1 MAQRIPMPQRTTP
14 TAAEIAEN
22 QMPGW
27 KAVKPAGPVR
37 EFGGPSERAA
47 ADSTD
52 DASAKADAVLPDTD
66 KLLRKY
72 LGADAGPAALS
83 TDSTDTPAS
92 DVELVD
98 LKSGDLE
105 RTVGVNL
112 KSQKI
117 EWSQG

>member
-1 MAQRIPMPQRTTP
+1 MAERTTTSL
-14 TAAEIAEN
+14 TAAEIAEK

-37 EFGGPSERAA
+37 EFGAPPEQTG
-47 ADSTD
+47 ADSLNE
-52 DASAKADAVLPDTD
+52 APAKVDAVLPDTER
-66 KLLRKY
+66 LLRKY
-72 LGADAGPAALS
+72 LGADAAETAPVS
-83 TDSTDTPAS
+83 DEPPS
-92 DVELVD
+92 DVEFVD

-105 RTVGVNL
+105 RTVGVNV